1 MIKRMKANLLTMA
14 AFMIIC
20 GSIMAKDVIPLEEL
34 IENNGKGKPNI
45 TNNPEVSYEDG
56 TIELRCDSTI
66 ENATVSIKDEYDNT
80 IYMTM
85 GNIGSTPQQIN
96 IPEDVDYEKVSI
108 EIITD
113 NKAFKGEFLIEK

>member
-56 TIELRCDSTI
+56 TIEIRCDSTI

-85 GNIGSTPQQIN
+85 GNIGNTPQQIN
-96 IPEDVDYEKVSI
+96 IPEDVDNEKVSI

-113 NKAFKGEFLIEK
+113 DKAFKGEFLIEK

>member
-56 TIELRCDSTI
+56 TIEIRCDSTI
-66 ENATVSIKDEYDNT
+66 ENATVSIKDKYDNT

-85 GNIGSTPQQIN
+85 GNIGNTPQQIN
-96 IPEDVDYEKVSI
+96 IPEDVDNEKVSI

-113 NKAFKGEFLIEK
+113 DKAFKGEFLIEK

>member
-56 TIELRCDSTI
+56 TIEIRCDSTI

-96 IPEDVDYEKVSI
+96 IPEDVNDEKVSI

>member
-1 MIKRMKANLLTMA
+1 MKANILIMT

-20 GSIMAKDVIPLEEL
+20 GSIMAKDVITLNVIPV
-34 IENNGKGKPNI
+34 IGGKSNPNVTKTPEI
-45 TNNPEVSYEDG
+45 TYEDG

-66 ENATVSIKDEYDNT
+66 ENATVSIKDKYDNT

-85 GNIGSTPQQIN
+85 GNIGNTPQQIN
-96 IPEDVDYEKVSI
+96 IPEDVDNEKVSI

-113 NKAFKGEFLIEK
+113 DKAFKGEFLIEK

>member
-1 MIKRMKANLLTMA
+1 MKANLLTMA